1 MDKDLLEKIKILREL
16 TGAPIGK
23 CKEAIEKEGGDL
35 EKAKNYLRKI
45 GEGLLEKKKEAKAGQ
60 GIIEGY
66 IHFNGRVAA
75 LVEVRS
81 ETDFV
86 AKSLEFKKLAH
97 TLAVQ
102 VATMNPLYV
111 SLETVPE
118 DVIRSKREEF
128 SQDLGG
134 KPEKIKEEIINGKLK
149 KWAEDNC
156 LLDQV
161 YFKDENLKVKDLI
174 NEYANKFGEKIEI
187 RRFTRLSVDD

>member
-1 MDKDLLEKIKILREL
+1 MDKELLDKIKILREL

-23 CKEAIEKEGGDL
+23 CKEALEKEGGDL
-35 EKAKNYLRKI
+35 EKAKIYLRKI
-45 GEGLLEKKKEAKAGQ
+45 GEGFLAKKKEATAGQ

-66 IHFNGRVAA
+66 IHFNGRVGA
-75 LVEVRS
+75 LVEARS

-102 VATMNPLYV
+102 VATMNPLYL

-118 DVIRSKREEF
+118 DVLKAKKEEF
-128 SQDLGG
+128 SQDLGN
-134 KPEKIKEEIINGKLK
+134 KPDKVKQEIIEGRLK
-149 KWAEDNC
+149 KWAEETC
-156 LLDQV
+156 LLEQV
-161 YFKDENLKVKDLI
+161 YFKDESLKVRDLI

-187 RRFTRLSVDD
+187 KRFSRLSIDD